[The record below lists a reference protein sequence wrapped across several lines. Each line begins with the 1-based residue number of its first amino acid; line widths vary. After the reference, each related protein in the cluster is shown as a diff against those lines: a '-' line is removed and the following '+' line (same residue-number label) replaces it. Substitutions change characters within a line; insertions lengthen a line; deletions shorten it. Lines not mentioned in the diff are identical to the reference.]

1 MERETFEFQGVT
13 WFKHTPGDPM
23 PCNGEELVSVLLKA
37 EEEVDLYLA
46 RADRWGWGDVGSP
59 GVYTEEDL
67 IIGWRYGD
75 KKA

>member
-37 EEEVDLYLA
+37 EERLYLSA
-46 RADRWGWGDVGSP
+46 FRADVWGWGDIGSP
-59 GVYTEEDL
+59 GVKAETDL
-67 IIGWRYGD
+67 IIGWCYGEE
-75 KKA
+75 A